1 MILVSPCLALIE
13 VTVLDILQ
21 VSKMFYTMLYS
32 AHVQGGNEYGI
43 GMMPEG
49 ESENQ
54 MHLNLKVRLVL
65 AILYDGK
72 TLGILFLANN
82 VKDTVW
88 KMATPAMLFCY
99 AMVLS

>member
-13 VTVLDILQ
+13 VTVLDILK

-43 GMMPEG
+43 GMMLEG

-54 MHLNLKVRLVL
+54 MHLNLKSDSCWQSCMMERRWEFFFWQ
-65 AILYDGK
+65 
-72 TLGILFLANN
+72 T
-82 VKDTVW
+82 
-88 KMATPAMLFCY
+88 M
-99 AMVLS
+99 

>member
-72 TLGILFLANN
+72 TMGILFWQ
-82 VKDTVW
+82 T
-88 KMATPAMLFCY
+88 M
-99 AMVLS
+99 